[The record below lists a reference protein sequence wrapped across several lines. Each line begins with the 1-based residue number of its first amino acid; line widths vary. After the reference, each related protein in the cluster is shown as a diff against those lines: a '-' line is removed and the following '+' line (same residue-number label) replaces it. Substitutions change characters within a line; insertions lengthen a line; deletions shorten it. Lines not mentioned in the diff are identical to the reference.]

1 MELLF
6 FSAADAP
13 VFARSDAESA
23 TWTVQDMQ
31 LRALFPYDPEKV
43 IERGQRVGFT
53 DETGVFQP
61 FEIRKVRTYE
71 PDHYQ
76 EITAEHICIS
86 ELTDEH
92 TAQHEF
98 TNVTAASALGTLLTG
113 TQWSVGTDTSS
124 GTSSADTSMGSVWQ
138 CIRTIE
144 SNWNVYITP
153 RVTWD
158 ATGITGRYL
167 DIAPAGG
174 VWRGLRLSI
183 DKNADDMGVTW
194 DDTNL
199 VTAMYG
205 YGGSVNDAPLTF
217 ASVEWTATADHPA
230 KPEGQTY
237 IEDPAATAAY
247 GRNGRARFGFYQN
260 GDIKSASVLL
270 EKTWQAL
277 KLAKE
282 PTVTIDC
289 SVRDLYRLGY
299 ADQPIRLHDTVIVDV
314 SPIGVSLQRE
324 IVQLTVDLLDPTA
337 TRPTIGAYIPN
348 IIYIERENA
357 RRSGGGG
364 GRGGGGG
371 YGQSEA
377 EYQLAEF
384 YTQIS
389 ANEYAIQQEAVQRAY
404 DDGVLQADVAA
415 NAAAILLSASNITSL
430 VVGNGAQLD
439 ADGHIVV
446 DANGVPVFTAGN
458 NGNLYSQISQN
469 ATAITTKVSSTDYNG
484 TTIASLIN
492 QTSTSVQIIAQR
504 IDLQGYVTVTDLAGT
519 GVTTLANVY
528 ATNVSGGT
536 IAATGTVSAG
546 SLLSV
551 PSGASFIYHGTTLDE
566 YDVYIGSVATG
577 KFMGRAALNLGHYHA
592 ITATEGTGSDAGKIL
607 LTLGAAQNTEGST
620 NFNIAATQTYIDGV
634 AAAEAGVTVGSPT
647 WEQLDT
653 SQARFTVTASNGNY
667 TRQVL
672 YLTRGS
678 WSSGNITI
686 SLRNSSASGT
696 VRATNTASIPNP
708 SSWSISPYV
717 AQQTVTV
724 TIGGKSFSH
733 TFTSANG

>member
-1 MELLF
+1 MDFLF

-13 VFARSDAESA
+13 IFARNDAESA

-31 LRALFPYDPEKV
+31 LRALFPYDAGKV
-43 IERGQRVGFT
+43 IQRGQRIGFT

-92 TAQHEF
+92 AAAQEF
-98 TNVTAASALGTLLTG
+98 TNVSAASALGTLLTG
-113 TQWSVGTDTSS
+113 TLWSVGTDTSS
-124 GTSSADTSMGSVWQ
+124 GTSSGDTSMGAVWQ
-138 CIRTIE
+138 SIRTIE
-144 SNWNVYITP
+144 QNWNVYITP

-158 ATGITGRYL
+158 ATGITHRYL

-174 VWRGLRLSI
+174 TWRGLRLSI
-183 DKNADDMGVTW
+183 DKNADDVGVTW
-194 DDTNL
+194 DDTSL

-217 ASVEWTATADHPA
+217 ASVTWSATADHPA

-299 ADQPIRLHDTVIVDV
+299 ADEPIRLHDTVIVDV

-348 IIYIERENA
+348 IVYIERENA

-389 ANEYAIQQEAVQRAY
+389 ANEYAIQLEAGQRKY
-404 DDGVLQADVAA
+404 EDGELQAGVAA
-415 NAAAILLSASNITSL
+415 NAAAILLSANNITSL

-446 DANGVPVFTAGN
+446 DANGVPVFTAGSN
-458 NGNLYSQISQN
+458 NNLYSQISQN
-469 ATAITTKVSSTDYNG
+469 AGDISLVVSNGSIKAASIVAAVNSSGSSVTIDADKVYLNGQTIATSISANSASITNLTNG
-484 TTIASLIN
+484 TTTATLLKASNIVSDG
-492 QTSTSVQIIAQR
+492 Q
-504 IDLQGYVTVTDLAGT
+504 
-519 GVTTLANVY
+519 VTTQ
-528 ATNVSGGT
+528 T
-536 IAATGTVSAG
+536 
-546 SLLSV
+546 LSV
-551 PSGASFIYHGTTLDE
+551 GGAIWASKQMTMTGLSGTLTTFLGTS
-566 YDVYIGSVATG
+566 DV
-577 KFMGRAALNLGHYHA
+577 NLGHYHGVTFTESQGT
-592 ITATEGTGSDAGKIL
+592 IT
-607 LTLGAAQNTEGST
+607 LTLGSAQSSAGSDS
-620 NFNIAATQTYIDGV
+620 FRIADTQTYLDGV
-634 AAAEAGVTVGSPT
+634 AAAYQSGKGSVTVDSVARTGSNT
-647 WEQLDT
+647 Y
-653 SQARFTVTASNGNY
+653 SSNKKTVYFDVIATASNGETKTQQVSANVTTSYDAGYDAVTTASNWTVTSYTYNSGAHTYTVYVRCQLENGNY
-667 TRQVL
+667 
-672 YLTRGS
+672 
-678 WSSGNITI
+678 I
-686 SLRNSSASGT
+686 SGT
-696 VRATNTASIPNP
+696 VSHGTA
-708 SSWSISPYV
+708 
-717 AQQTVTV
+717 
-724 TIGGKSFSH
+724 
-733 TFTSANG
+733 